1 MDPLLDDV
9 TDDQRALARS
19 LWQAAEALHAV
30 VYFDPEVHREIAAA
44 GTRGF
49 WMGYFA
55 TRLAPLGPV
64 GPEVATAVSF
74 GFAPDR
80 PARALPDAW
89 TYVSPEVAIQV
100 RQEAAARGLRRIVPA
115 LGHGTDEAHELA
127 AASADLDALVAG
139 LDPAGRPLG
148 AANLALALPDDPV
161 ARLWQLC
168 TTLREHRGDGHVAVL
183 VAHGLDGCTANVLA
197 TAVHDQDPELLR
209 NARTWSPEAWRA
221 GVTRLAHR
229 GLVTPAGG
237 DGRAAVTEE
246 GRALHRAVEDA
257 TDALAW
263 RSYAPS
269 LDEARVRALR
279 DRLVPWA
286 GAVFDSGLLPASNP
300 IGLSPD

>member
-1 MDPLLDDV
+1 MDPLLEDV
-9 TDDQRALARS
+9 TDDERALARS

-30 VYFDPEVHREIAAA
+30 VYFDPEVHRDVAEA

-55 TRLAPLGPV
+55 TRLAPLGAV
-64 GPEVATAVSF
+64 GPEVATAVCF

-89 TYVSPEVAIQV
+89 TYVSPEVAIRV
-100 RQEAAARGLRRIVPA
+100 RQEAAARSLRRLVPA
-115 LGHGTDEAHELA
+115 LDDEATTDELA
-127 AASADLDALVAG
+127 AVVADLEAPVAG

-148 AANLALALPDDPV
+148 AANLALTLPDDPV

-168 TTLREHRGDGHVAVL
+168 TTLREHRGDAHVAVL

-197 TAVHDQDPELLR
+197 TAVHEQDPELLR
-209 NARTWSPEAWRA
+209 NARTWSTEAWRA
-221 GVTRLAHR
+221 GVARLAHR

-263 RSYAPS
+263 RSYDPS
-269 LDEARVRALR
+269 ADAARVQAIR
-279 DRLVPWA
+279 DRLAPWA
-286 GAVFDSGLLPASNP
+286 AAVFGSGLLPATNP
-300 IGLSPD
+300 IGLSQD

>member
-1 MDPLLDDV
+1 MDPLLEDV
-9 TDDQRALARS
+9 TDDQRRLARS

-30 VYFDPEVHREIAAA
+30 VYFDPEVHRDVAEA

-55 TRLAPLGPV
+55 TRLAPLGAV
-64 GPEVATAVSF
+64 GPEVATAVCF

-89 TYVSPEVAIQV
+89 TYVSPELAIRV
-100 RQEAAARGLRRIVPA
+100 RAEAAARSLRRLVPA
-115 LGHGTDEAHELA
+115 LDDEAARDELA
-127 AASADLDALVAG
+127 SAVTDLEALVGG

-148 AANLALALPDDPV
+148 AANLALARPDDPV

-183 VAHGLDGCTANVLA
+183 VAHGLDGCSSNVLA

-209 NARTWSPEAWRA
+209 NARTWSHEAWHA
-221 GVTRLAHR
+221 GIARLAR
-229 GLVTPAGG
+229 AGLVTPVGG
-237 DGRAAVTEE
+237 NGGAAVTEA
-246 GRALHRAVEDA
+246 GRALHRRIEDA

-263 RSYAPS
+263 RSYAAS
-269 LDEARVRALR
+269 CDATQVRTIR
-279 DRLVPWA
+279 DRLAPWA
-286 GAVFDSGLLPASNP
+286 TAVFGSGLLPAANP
-300 IGLSPD
+300 IGLAPD